1 MVLHIRRHNNSL
13 PPNGVNPA
21 TDSSH
26 RLTVSPDG
34 VNLAMVSR
42 RHSNSLLLNGDSPAT
57 GSSHHRR
64 ANPPGGN
71 PDTVSRRQMASLMGS
86 RRPTVSQD
94 GDRRRSRLPIRT
106 AKRRRRDSHITWPR
120 I

>member
-13 PPNGVNPA
+13 PPNGGNPA
-21 TDSSH
+21 MDSSH
-26 RLTVSPDG
+26 RLMVSPDG
-34 VNLAMVSR
+34 GNLAMVSR

-71 PDTVSRRQMASLMGS
+71 PDTDSRQMASLMGS
-86 RRPTVSQD
+86 HRPTVSQD
-94 GDRRRSRLPIRT
+94 GDKRRLPMRT